1 MRCTYGESRKSLAE
15 VIVNVRVSSLDALQK
30 SNSSSKLDG
39 LAIQRMKPFKIF
51 INIGAVWFF
60 CSCQGSPKQTG
71 PSGGEIHTL
80 ECTGLGRTL
89 TLASD
94 QLEHHECYKEAG
106 TVCPG
111 GYDILDRVTAFTIPH
126 GDSFVTQA
134 TNHLVVECK

>member
-1 MRCTYGESRKSLAE
+1 
-15 VIVNVRVSSLDALQK
+15 
-30 SNSSSKLDG
+30 
-39 LAIQRMKPFKIF
+39 MKPVKTFL
-51 INIGAVWFF
+51 NISAALLLFG
-60 CSCQGSPKQTG
+60 CQGSSKQTG
-71 PSGGEIHTL
+71 PSDGEIHTL
-80 ECTGLGRTL
+80 ECTSLGRTL

-106 TVCPG
+106 IVCPR

>member
-1 MRCTYGESRKSLAE
+1 
-15 VIVNVRVSSLDALQK
+15 
-30 SNSSSKLDG
+30 
-39 LAIQRMKPFKIF
+39 MKPVKTFL
-51 INIGAVWFF
+51 NISAALLLFG
-60 CSCQGSPKQTG
+60 CQGSPKQTG

-106 TVCPG
+106 IVCPG

-126 GDSFVTQA
+126 EDSFVTQA

>member
-1 MRCTYGESRKSLAE
+1 MACK
-15 VIVNVRVSSLDALQK
+15 
-30 SNSSSKLDG
+30 NSFSKPDVLS
-39 LAIQRMKPFKIF
+39 IQGMKPVKTFL
-51 INIGAVWFF
+51 NISAALLLLG
-60 CSCQGSPKQTG
+60 CQGNAKQKG

-106 TVCPG
+106 IVCPG

-126 GDSFVTQA
+126 RESFMTQA

>member
-1 MRCTYGESRKSLAE
+1 MACKTSF
-15 VIVNVRVSSLDALQK
+15 
-30 SNSSSKLDG
+30 SKPDVLS
-39 LAIQRMKPFKIF
+39 IQGMKPVKTFLNTSAALLLF
-51 INIGAVWFF
+51 G
-60 CSCQGSPKQTG
+60 CQGSPKQTG
-71 PSGGEIHTL
+71 PSGVEIHTL

-106 TVCPG
+106 IVCPR

>member
-1 MRCTYGESRKSLAE
+1 MACK
-15 VIVNVRVSSLDALQK
+15 NPF
-30 SNSSSKLDG
+30 SKPDVLS
-39 LAIQRMKPFKIF
+39 IQGMKPVKTFL
-51 INIGAVWFF
+51 NISAALLLFG
-60 CSCQGSPKQTG
+60 CQGSPKQTG

-106 TVCPG
+106 IVCPG